1 MIQRLQTL
9 FLLGAGVLNLS
20 VYFTPIYSHAVNDP
34 AAWIGNGFAILLAL
48 SMILAFLS
56 IFLYKDRIR
65 QLKYIKIGITI
76 EIAALAV
83 AAAILFTLGG
93 IGSFL
98 MAEALSVFLL
108 LLALIC
114 YWQAGRFVKKDEE
127 LVQSMD
133 RIR

>member
-1 MIQRLQTL
+1 MIQRVQTL
-9 FLLGAGVLNLS
+9 FLLGAGILNLS
-20 VYFTPIYSHAVNDP
+20 VYFTPIYRHAVNDP

-48 SMILAFLS
+48 SMILAFWS
-56 IFLYKDRIR
+56 IFHYKDRIR

-76 EIAALAV
+76 EIAALAA

-127 LVQSMD
+127 LVKSMD